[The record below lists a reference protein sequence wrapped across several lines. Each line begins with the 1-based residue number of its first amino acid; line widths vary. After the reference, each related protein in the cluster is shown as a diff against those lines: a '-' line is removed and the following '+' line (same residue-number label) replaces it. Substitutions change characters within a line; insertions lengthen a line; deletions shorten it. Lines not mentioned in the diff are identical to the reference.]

1 VSQKKDWADV
11 FAAYPDVEMIYVCD
25 GQPFVE
31 HSQALSHQRSLNK
44 VRTVK
49 VEIERVEHPDVIAK
63 RKAQAKAEAEA
74 KAKEEAEAKAKEEAE
89 AKAKAEAEAKADKPE
104 EPADSSDKKDK
115 AKK

>member
-1 VSQKKDWADV
+1 MSQKKDWADV

-49 VEIERVEHPDVIAK
+49 VEIERVEHPEVIAK
-63 RKAQAKAEAEA
+63 RKAQAEA
-74 KAKEEAEAKAKEEAE
+74 KAKAEAEAKAKEEAE
-89 AKAKAEAEAKADKPE
+89 AKAKAEAEAKEAKPE
-104 EPADSSDKKDK
+104 EAADGSTKKAK